1 MSCERTQ
8 RGLIK
13 MYNWSYTKR
22 AEKQE
27 ERKYLRQHLLKNN
40 FFKFKNSKFDEIYKS
55 RVKKVNKHTS

>member
-1 MSCERTQ
+1 MH
-8 RGLIK
+8 
-13 MYNWSYTKR
+13 NWNYTKK

-55 RVKKVNKHTS
+55 RVKKANKHTS